1 MKAIHG
7 GKAKN
12 DRIDSGKIA
21 SILRGGTFPMAYV
34 YPVKMRATRDILR
47 RRNYMVRKRADLISH
62 VQNTNSQYNQPEY
75 GMNIT
80 RKCNREEVLSHF
92 TCSEPF
98 MESGK

>member
-1 MKAIHG
+1 
-7 GKAKN
+7 
-12 DRIDSGKIA
+12 
-21 SILRGGTFPMAYV
+21 MAYV